1 MMGYKLP
8 LDLGGSQQSLSRQQ
22 VVGVKGG
29 QIILQNLILVATI
42 KGSRTKD
49 KINVKWLQS
58 T

>member
-1 MMGYKLP
+1 MGYKLP

-49 KINVKWLQS
+49 KINVK
-58 T
+58 